1 MAHPRALNANG
12 AQNGVEPAAQPSG
25 HQNRFSR
32 PFTLQEALPYSP
44 FTSVIPFESGMCQ
57 PEDPFNQILSSNHL
71 TDIIPTPNLG
81 AGPSSSRLADLV
93 PRHDFDNLNR
103 DAANPSNTSRRLE
116 QSLEHVQNLLNPS
129 RIAQL

>member
-1 MAHPRALNANG
+1 MARRMGPNLLRSRLVINLGSRARSHCRRLSRTLLSHPSFHSSLVGSRLRLL
-12 AQNGVEPAAQPSG
+12 QSYIQTS
-25 HQNRFSR
+25 NRF
-32 PFTLQEALPYSP
+32 P
-44 FTSVIPFESGMCQ
+44 
-57 PEDPFNQILSSNHL
+57 
-71 TDIIPTPNLG
+71 DIIPTPNLG